1 MTRTHLPFFEDVEL
15 GDEIGPIEKVVDDGD
30 VEAFCDLWGNEM
42 PNRFTDQELAVKSGL
57 PGPIIPGI
65 MSMALMGQLLT
76 SWAGTE
82 ALKDLDLV
90 FRQPVPHGKPL
101 KISATVTDTS
111 RVNGDNLVTCDI
123 LMTGAAGERYV
134 GGTAL
139 VALPSRSL
147 EDK

>member
-1 MTRTHLPFFEDVEL
+1 MTRTYLPFFEDVEL
-15 GDEIGPIEKVVDDGD
+15 GDEIGPIDKVVGDGD
-30 VEAFCDLWGNEM
+30 VEAFCQLWGNEM

-57 PGPIIPGI
+57 AGPIIPGI
-65 MSMALMGQLLT
+65 MSMALMAQLLT

-90 FRQPVPHGKPL
+90 FRQPVPHNQPL

-111 RVNGDNLVTCDI
+111 RVNGENLVACDI
-123 LMTGAAGERYV
+123 LMTGTEGERYV

-139 VALPSRSL
+139 VSLPSRSSK
-147 EDK
+147 DK